1 MTQTQIHATIS
12 PCTPILSADPTV
24 KEDAMLDQQKITI
37 LYCRLSNEDALDGE
51 SNSIQNQKEFLTRY
65 AAEHGYTNL
74 KILVDDGY
82 TGTNFDR
89 PGVQEG
95 FALVK
100 QGLVGCWL
108 VKDLSRFGRDYL
120 TVGQYTDIIFP
131 SYDVRFIAVNDGVD
145 SERGDSDG
153 FAAIRN
159 LFNEWYPRD
168 TSKKVRVVF
177 RQKGTSGKHLG
188 KPPYGYR
195 TDPADKDHW
204 IIDEDAA
211 PVVKRIFDLAIG
223 GKGPEQIARI
233 LEQDKVLTTK
243 ALYAKQSENHP
254 DPKKRKKMPERP
266 YHWIG
271 QSVVGILERMEYTG
285 CTCNFKTY
293 SKSYKLKKRIPNAIE
308 DMCIFPDT
316 QEAIVSQ
323 AQWDRVQ
330 ELRKNKR
337 RPTKAER
344 QGLFSGLLFCPD
356 CGNKLHFATCKSF
369 DGKQDH
375 YVCSSYKSGRGTCS
389 AHYIREDV
397 LRELVL
403 ERIRAVNAYI
413 RQDVEGFQ
421 EEWLQ
426 CRRSDQERSIR
437 EDRKRVEQAKKR
449 LADLDVL
456 LSRLYEDFVLGDLN
470 KERYK
475 KMTADYEA
483 EQEQLKL
490 EIEVTEEWLETQETM
505 SADVDAFVALTQK
518 YVDVPELTPTIVNE
532 YIKKIEVFAPDK
544 SSGKRVQKVKIY
556 FNFVDDVEIPV
567 ISEPVVAKSTL
578 GRRKTA

>member
-1 MTQTQIHATIS
+1 MTRTQMHDII
-12 PCTPILSADPTV
+12 PIYTPILSADPDV
-24 KEDAMLDQQKITI
+24 KEDIMDQQKITI

-51 SNSIQNQKEFLTRY
+51 SNSIQNQKELLTQY
-65 AAEHGYTNL
+65 AREHGYTNL

-82 TGTNFDR
+82 TGTNFER
-89 PGVQEG
+89 PAVKEG
-95 FALVK
+95 FELVK

-120 TVGQYTDIIFP
+120 TVGQYIDIIFP
-131 SYDVRFIAVNDGVD
+131 SYDVRFIAINDGVD
-145 SERGDSDG
+145 SAKGDADG
-153 FAAIRN
+153 FSAIRN

-195 TDPADKDHW
+195 TDPADKEHW
-204 IIDEDAA
+204 VIDEEAA
-211 PVVKRIFDLAIG
+211 PVVKRIFDLTID

-233 LEQDKVLTTK
+233 LEQDKVLTAK

-293 SKSYKLKKRIPNAIE
+293 SKSYKLKKRIPNAVE

-323 AQWDRVQ
+323 AQWNRVQ

-337 RPTKAER
+337 RPAKAER

-375 YVCSSYKSGRGTCS
+375 YVCSSYKSNRGTCT

-397 LRELVL
+397 LREIVL
-403 ERIRAVNAYI
+403 ERIRAVNEYI
-413 RQDVEGFQ
+413 RRDVDGFQ

-426 CRRSDQERSIR
+426 CRRQDHEKNIR
-437 EDRKRVEQAKKR
+437 NDKKRVEQAKKR
-449 LADLDVL
+449 LSDLEIII
-456 LSRLYEDFVLGDLN
+456 RKLYEDYALGHINLAL
-470 KERYK
+470 YK
-475 KMTADYEA
+475 KMSTDYEA
-483 EQEQLKL
+483 ETERLKL
-490 EIEVTEEWLETQETM
+490 EIEVTEEWVEQQQEM
-505 SADVDAFVALTQK
+505 NDGLDAFIALTEK
-518 YVDVPELTPTIVNE
+518 YVDVTELTQTIVNE
-532 YIKKIEVFAPDK
+532 YIKKILVYAPDK
-544 SSGKRVQKVKIY
+544 SSGKRQQRIKIF
-556 FNFVDDVEIPV
+556 FNFVDEIDIPV
-567 ISEPVVAKSTL
+567 LSGEIMTETTY

>member
-1 MTQTQIHATIS
+1 
-12 PCTPILSADPTV
+12 
-24 KEDAMLDQQKITI
+24 MLDQQKITI

-95 FALVK
+95 FTLVK

-188 KPPYGYR
+188 KTPYGYR

-211 PVVKRIFDLAIG
+211 PVVKRIFNLAID

-271 QSVVGILERMEYTG
+271 QSVAGILERMEYTG

-413 RQDVEGFQ
+413 RQDAESFQ

-456 LSRLYEDFVLGDLN
+456 LSRLYEDFVLGDLS

-483 EQEQLKL
+483 EQERLKL

-578 GRRKTA
+578 GRKKTA

>member
-1 MTQTQIHATIS
+1 MTQTQIHATIT

-145 SERGDSDG
+145 SERGDGDG

-211 PVVKRIFDLAIG
+211 PVVKRIFDLAID

-233 LEQDKVLTTK
+233 LEKDKVLTTK

-271 QSVVGILERMEYTG
+271 QSVAGILERMEYTG

-293 SKSYKLKKRIPNAIE
+293 SKSYKLKKRIANDPENMA
-308 DMCIFPDT
+308 IFPNT
-316 QEAIVSQ
+316 QEAIITQ
-323 AQWDRVQ
+323 AQFDRVQ

-337 RPTKAER
+337 RPTKADR

-375 YVCSSYKSGRGTCS
+375 YVCSSYKSNRGTCT
-389 AHYIREDV
+389 AHYIREET
-397 LRELVL
+397 LRDLVL
-403 ERIRAVNAYI
+403 ERIRAVCDYI
-413 RQDVEGFQ
+413 RSDVDGFQ

-426 CRRSDQERSIR
+426 CRRTDQEKSIL
-437 EDRKRVEQAKKR
+437 EDQRKISKAKKR

-456 LSRLYEDFVLGDLN
+456 ITRIYEDAVLGNLS
-470 KERYK
+470 KERYQ
-475 KMTADYEA
+475 KMSQSYEE
-483 EQEQLKL
+483 EQERLKL
-490 EIEVTEEWLETQETM
+490 EIAVTEEWVDQQMELEDNLDT
-505 SADVDAFVALTQK
+505 FLALTEK
-518 YVDVPELTPTIVNE
+518 YVDVRELTPAIVNE
-532 YIKKIEVFAPDK
+532 FIKKILVYAPDK
-544 SSGKRVQKVKIY
+544 SSGKRQQRVRIF
-556 FNFVDDVEIPV
+556 FNFLDEVEIPAV
-567 ISEPVVAKSTL
+567 LEPIIYERPTKN
-578 GRRKTA
+578 GKTA

>member
-12 PCTPILSADPTV
+12 SCTPILSADPTV

-95 FALVK
+95 FTLVK

-211 PVVKRIFDLAIG
+211 PVVKRIFNLAID

-271 QSVVGILERMEYTG
+271 QSVASILERMEYTG

-337 RPTKAER
+337 RPTKAQR

-413 RQDVEGFQ
+413 RQDAESFQ

-456 LSRLYEDFVLGDLN
+456 LSRLYEDFVLGDLS

-483 EQEQLKL
+483 EQERLKL

-532 YIKKIEVFAPDK
+532 YIKKIEVFPPDK

-567 ISEPVVAKSTL
+567 ISEPVVAKSTP

>member
-12 PCTPILSADPTV
+12 SCTPILSADPTV

-95 FALVK
+95 FTLVK

-211 PVVKRIFDLAIG
+211 PVVKRIFNLAID

-271 QSVVGILERMEYTG
+271 QSVAGILERMEYTG

-413 RQDVEGFQ
+413 RQDAESFQ

-456 LSRLYEDFVLGDLN
+456 LSRLYEDFVLGDLS

-483 EQEQLKL
+483 EQERLKL

>member
-1 MTQTQIHATIS
+1 MTKAQNRDMIT
-12 PCTPILSADPTV
+12 PCTPILSADPSV

-37 LYCRLSNEDALDGE
+37 LYCRLSVEDIKQGGKADE
-51 SNSIQNQKEFLTRY
+51 SNSIQNQREFLLRY
-65 AAEHGYTNL
+65 ARDHGYTNL

-95 FALVK
+95 FELVK
-100 QGLVGCWL
+100 QGLVGYWL

-131 SYDVRFIAVNDGVD
+131 SYNVRFIAVNDGVD
-145 SERGDSDG
+145 SERGDSEG
-153 FAAIRN
+153 FTAIRN

-168 TSKKVRVVF
+168 TSKKVRTSL
-177 RQKGTSGKHLG
+177 RQRGTSGKHLG
-188 KPPYGYR
+188 RPPYGYCC
-195 TDPADKDHW
+195 DPADKDHW
-204 IIDEDAA
+204 VIDEEAA
-211 PVVKRIFDLAIG
+211 PIVKRIFDLCID

-233 LEQDKVLTTK
+233 LEQDQVLTAK
-243 ALYAKQSENHP
+243 ALYAK
-254 DPKKRKKMPERP
+254 RKGKPLPERP
-266 YHWIG
+266 YHWG
-271 QSVVGILERMEYTG
+271 NQSIVGILERQEYTG

-293 SKSYKLKKRIPNAIE
+293 SKSYKLKKRIPNAPE
-308 DMCIFPDT
+308 DMFFLPDT

-356 CGNKLHFATCKSF
+356 CGSKLHFATCKSF
-369 DGKQDH
+369 TDGRQDH
-375 YVCSSYKSGRGTCS
+375 YVCNQYKSGRGTCS

-456 LSRLYEDFVLGDLN
+456 ISRLYEDFVLGDLP
-470 KERYK
+470 KDRYK

-483 EQEQLKL
+483 EQERLKL
-490 EIEVTEEWLETQETM
+490 EIEVTEEWVENREAM
-505 SADVDAFVALTQK
+505 DADVDAFIALTQK
-518 YVDVPELTPTIVNE
+518 YLDVPELTPTIVNE
-532 YIKKIEVFAPDK
+532 YIRKIEVFAPDK
-544 SSGKRVQKVKIY
+544 SNGKRVQKVKIY
-556 FNFVDDVEIPV
+556 WNFVGDVEIPV
-567 ISEPVVAKSTL
+567 VSEPTAYESTS
-578 GRRKTA
+578 GCRKTA

>member
-1 MTQTQIHATIS
+1 
-12 PCTPILSADPTV
+12 
-24 KEDAMLDQQKITI
+24 MLDQQKITI

-271 QSVVGILERMEYTG
+271 QSVAGILERMEYTG

-413 RQDVEGFQ
+413 RQDAESFQ

-456 LSRLYEDFVLGDLN
+456 LSRLYEDFVLGDLS

-483 EQEQLKL
+483 EQERLKL

-567 ISEPVVAKSTL
+567 ISEPVVAKSTP

>member
-211 PVVKRIFDLAIG
+211 PVVKRIFDLAID

-337 RPTKAER
+337 RPTKAQR

-389 AHYIREDV
+389 AHYIREDA

-456 LSRLYEDFVLGDLN
+456 LSRLYEDFVLGDLS

-483 EQEQLKL
+483 EQERLKL

-567 ISEPVVAKSTL
+567 ISEPVVAKSTP

>member
-12 PCTPILSADPTV
+12 SCTPILSADPTV

-131 SYDVRFIAVNDGVD
+131 SHDVRFIAVNDGLD
-145 SERGDSDG
+145 SEQGDSDG

-168 TSKKVRVVF
+168 TSKKVRTSLKQ
-177 RQKGTSGKHLG
+177 RGTSGKHMG

-195 TDPADKDHW
+195 CDPDDKDHW
-204 IIDEDAA
+204 ILDEDAA
-211 PVVKRIFDLAIG
+211 PVVKRIFDLCID

-243 ALYAKQSENHP
+243 ALYAQ
-254 DPKKRKKMPERP
+254 RKGKPLPERP
-266 YHWIG
+266 YHWG
-271 QSVVGILERMEYTG
+271 NQSIVGILERQEYTG

-293 SKSYKLKKRIPNAIE
+293 SKSYKLKKRIPNAPE
-308 DMCIFPDT
+308 DMFYLPDT

-337 RPTKAER
+337 RPTKAQR
-344 QGLFSGLLFCPD
+344 QGLFSGLLFCAD
-356 CGNKLHFATCKSF
+356 CGGKLNFGTCKHF
-369 DGKQDH
+369 DGSQDR
-375 YVCSSYKSGRGTCS
+375 YVCSHYKSGRGTCS

-413 RQDVEGFQ
+413 RQNVEGFQ

-456 LSRLYEDFVLGDLN
+456 LSRLYEDFVLGDLS

-483 EQEQLKL
+483 EQERLKL

-505 SADVDAFVALTQK
+505 NADVDAFIALTQK

-544 SSGKRVQKVKIY
+544 SSGKRIQKIKIY

-567 ISEPVVAKSTL
+567 ISDPVVAKSTP

>member
-95 FALVK
+95 FTLVK

-211 PVVKRIFDLAIG
+211 PVVKRIFNLAID

-271 QSVVGILERMEYTG
+271 QSVAGILERMEYTG

-356 CGNKLHFATCKSF
+356 CGNKLHFATCKNF

-456 LSRLYEDFVLGDLN
+456 LSRLYEDFVLGDLS

-483 EQEQLKL
+483 EQERLKL

-532 YIKKIEVFAPDK
+532 YIKKIEVFPPDK

-567 ISEPVVAKSTL
+567 ISEPVVAKSTP

>member
-211 PVVKRIFDLAIG
+211 PVVKRIFDFAID

-233 LEQDKVLTTK
+233 LEQDKVLITK

-271 QSVVGILERMEYTG
+271 QSVAGILERMEYTG

-426 CRRSDQERSIR
+426 CRRSDQERNIR

-483 EQEQLKL
+483 EQERLKL
-490 EIEVTEEWLETQETM
+490 EIEVTEEWLETRETM

-567 ISEPVVAKSTL
+567 ISEPVVAKSTP

>member
-12 PCTPILSADPTV
+12 SCTPILSADPTV

-95 FALVK
+95 FTLVK

-211 PVVKRIFDLAIG
+211 PVVKRIFNLAID

-271 QSVVGILERMEYTG
+271 QSVAGILERMEYTG

-413 RQDVEGFQ
+413 RQDAESFQ

-456 LSRLYEDFVLGDLN
+456 LSRLYEDFVLGDLS

-483 EQEQLKL
+483 EQERLKL

-544 SSGKRVQKVKIY
+544 SSGKRVQKVKTY

-567 ISEPVVAKSTL
+567 ISEPVVAKSTP

>member
-1 MTQTQIHATIS
+1 MTQTQIHATIT

-211 PVVKRIFDLAIG
+211 PVVKRIFDFAID

-271 QSVVGILERMEYTG
+271 QSVAGILERMEYTG

-426 CRRSDQERSIR
+426 CRRSDQERNIR

-483 EQEQLKL
+483 EQERLKL
-490 EIEVTEEWLETQETM
+490 EIEVTEEWLETRETM

-518 YVDVPELTPTIVNE
+518 YVDVPELTPTIANE

-567 ISEPVVAKSTL
+567 ISEPVVAKSTP

>member
-95 FALVK
+95 FTLVK

-211 PVVKRIFDLAIG
+211 PVVKRIFNLAID

-271 QSVVGILERMEYTG
+271 QSVAGILERMEYTG

-330 ELRKNKR
+330 ER
-337 RPTKAER
+337 
-344 QGLFSGLLFCPD
+344 
-356 CGNKLHFATCKSF
+356 
-369 DGKQDH
+369 
-375 YVCSSYKSGRGTCS
+375 
-389 AHYIREDV
+389 
-397 LRELVL
+397 
-403 ERIRAVNAYI
+403 
-413 RQDVEGFQ
+413 
-421 EEWLQ
+421 
-426 CRRSDQERSIR
+426 
-437 EDRKRVEQAKKR
+437 
-449 LADLDVL
+449 
-456 LSRLYEDFVLGDLN
+456 
-470 KERYK
+470 
-475 KMTADYEA
+475 
-483 EQEQLKL
+483 LKL

-518 YVDVPELTPTIVNE
+518 YVDVQKLTPTIVNE
-532 YIKKIEVFAPDK
+532 YIKKIEVFPPDK

-567 ISEPVVAKSTL
+567 ISEPVVAKSTP

>member
-24 KEDAMLDQQKITI
+24 KEDVMLDQQKITI

-153 FAAIRN
+153 FAAIDY

-211 PVVKRIFDLAIG
+211 PVVKRIFDLAID

-271 QSVVGILERMEYTG
+271 QSVAGILERMEYTG

-344 QGLFSGLLFCPD
+344 QGLFSGLLFCAD
-356 CGNKLHFATCKSF
+356 CGGKLHFATSKSF
-369 DGKQDH
+369 EGKQDH
-375 YVCSSYKSGRGTCS
+375 YVCNNYKSNRGTCT

-397 LRELVL
+397 LREIVL
-403 ERIRAVNAYI
+403 ERIRAVNEYI
-413 RQDVEGFQ
+413 RSDVDGFQ

-426 CRRSDQERSIR
+426 CRRTDQERSIR
-437 EDRKRVEQAKKR
+437 DDKKKLEQAKKR
-449 LADLDVL
+449 LADLDVII
-456 LSRLYEDFVLGDLN
+456 SRLYEDYVLGNLN
-470 KERYK
+470 QDRYR
-475 KMTADYEA
+475 KMSADYEA
-483 EQEQLKL
+483 EQERLKL
-490 EIEVTEEWLETQETM
+490 EIEVIEEWVEQREEMNDGL
-505 SADVDAFVALTQK
+505 DAFIALTQK
-518 YVDVPELTPTIVNE
+518 YVDVEELTQTIVNE
-532 YIKKIEVFAPDK
+532 YIKKIIVYAPDK
-544 SSGKRVQKVKIY
+544 SSGKRKQKVKIF
-556 FNFVDDVEIPV
+556 FNFVDDVDIPV
-567 ISEPVVAKSTL
+567 ISEPIVTQTTYE
-578 GRRKTA
+578 RRKTA

>member
-211 PVVKRIFDLAIG
+211 PVVKRIFDLAID

-271 QSVVGILERMEYTG
+271 QSVAGILERMEYTG

-483 EQEQLKL
+483 EQERLKL

-567 ISEPVVAKSTL
+567 ISEPVVAKSTP

>member
-211 PVVKRIFDLAIG
+211 PVVKRIFDFAID

-271 QSVVGILERMEYTG
+271 QSVAGILERMEYTG

-426 CRRSDQERSIR
+426 CRRSDQERNIR

-483 EQEQLKL
+483 EQERLKL
-490 EIEVTEEWLETQETM
+490 EIEVTEEWLETRETM

-518 YVDVPELTPTIVNE
+518 YVDVPELTPTIANE

-567 ISEPVVAKSTL
+567 ISEPVVAKSTP

>member
-337 RPTKAER
+337 RPTKAQR

-397 LRELVL
+397 LRELVM

>member
-12 PCTPILSADPTV
+12 SCTPILSADPTV

-211 PVVKRIFDLAIG
+211 PVVKRIFNLAID

-271 QSVVGILERMEYTG
+271 QSVAGILERMEYTG

-413 RQDVEGFQ
+413 RQDAESFQ

-456 LSRLYEDFVLGDLN
+456 LSRLYEDFVLGDLS

-483 EQEQLKL
+483 EQERLKL

-567 ISEPVVAKSTL
+567 ISEPVVAKSTP

>member
-65 AAEHGYTNL
+65 AAEQGYTNL

-95 FALVK
+95 FTLVK

-211 PVVKRIFDLAIG
+211 PVVKRIFNLAID

-271 QSVVGILERMEYTG
+271 QSVAGILERMEYTG

-337 RPTKAER
+337 RPTKAQR

-413 RQDVEGFQ
+413 RQDAESFQ

-456 LSRLYEDFVLGDLN
+456 LSRLYEDFVLGDLS

-483 EQEQLKL
+483 EQERLKL

-567 ISEPVVAKSTL
+567 ISEPVVAKSTP

>member
-12 PCTPILSADPTV
+12 SCTPILSADPTV

-95 FALVK
+95 FTLVK

-188 KPPYGYR
+188 KTPYGYR

-211 PVVKRIFDLAIG
+211 PVVKRIFNLAID

-271 QSVVGILERMEYTG
+271 QSVAGILERMEYTG

-413 RQDVEGFQ
+413 RQDAESFQ

-456 LSRLYEDFVLGDLN
+456 LSRLYEDFVLGDLS

-483 EQEQLKL
+483 EQERLKL

-578 GRRKTA
+578 GRKKTA

>member
-426 CRRSDQERSIR
+426 CRRSDQERNIR

-544 SSGKRVQKVKIY
+544 SSGKQVQKVKIY

>member
-1 MTQTQIHATIS
+1 MTETQFHATIS
-12 PCTPILSADPTV
+12 SSTPILSADPTV

-65 AAEHGYTNL
+65 AADHGYTNL

-100 QGLVGCWL
+100 EGLVGCWL

-195 TDPADKDHW
+195 TDPADKEHW

-211 PVVKRIFDLAIG
+211 PVVKRIFDLTID

-233 LEQDKVLTTK
+233 LEQDKVMTAK

-293 SKSYKLKKRIPNAIE
+293 SKSYKLKKRIPNAVE

-403 ERIRAVNAYI
+403 ERIRAVNAYV

-456 LSRLYEDFVLGDLN
+456 LSRLYEDFVLGDLS

-483 EQEQLKL
+483 EQERLKL

-505 SADVDAFVALTQK
+505 SADVDSFVALTQK

-567 ISEPVVAKSTL
+567 ISEPVVAKSTP